1 MELSCAEKFYNKYY
15 KIYCD
20 KFKNLGYT
28 LCEIEAWKGGRLHK
42 VFGYAVLYNN
52 EYILIKDVSITKSK
66 DCMFKAG
73 YDCLLEHYTTDIRKA
88 IDVMEYHKILL
99 ESNIMKKDLNNNIFS
114 NIREL

>member
-1 MELSCAEKFYNKYY
+1 
-15 KIYCD
+15 
-20 KFKNLGYT
+20 
-28 LCEIEAWKGGRLHK
+28 
-42 VFGYAVLYNN
+42 
-52 EYILIKDVSITKSK
+52 
-66 DCMFKAG
+66 MFKAG